1 MVAISAEILGP
12 RGQLSGM
19 LGAVVRAVILSDD
32 TPASLTIDG
41 SDVDGLGDDD
51 VLAPGSKII
60 TPSEEYVAFEE
71 GVFTL
76 MGASE

>member
-1 MVAISAEILGP
+1 MVAISAEILGLRDP
-12 RGQLSGM
+12 LHVNA
-19 LGAVVRAVILSDD
+19 GAIVRAVILSDD
-32 TPASLTIDG
+32 TPSSLTIDG

-71 GVFTL
+71 GTFTL